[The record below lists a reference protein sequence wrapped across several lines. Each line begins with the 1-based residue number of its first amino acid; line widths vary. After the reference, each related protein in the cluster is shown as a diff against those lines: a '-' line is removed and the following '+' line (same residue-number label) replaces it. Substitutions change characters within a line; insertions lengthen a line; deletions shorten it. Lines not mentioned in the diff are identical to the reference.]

1 MPASCEIIWGSA
13 GLRFRKPAFRSENH
27 RLFGPQHP
35 VVLHRLSSWPS
46 AVIGE
51 GQVSH
56 LSLAQRELPVVL
68 IWLQWAI
75 DGSVHFVTLKPK
87 KG

>member
-1 MPASCEIIWGSA
+1 MTACDFPAADEWPVFYA
-13 GLRFRKPAFRSENH
+13 PNDN
-27 RLFGPQHP
+27 RLFGTQHP

-46 AVIGE
+46 AVIRE

-56 LSLAQRELPVVL
+56 LSLAQRDLPVVL